1 MKLTEEAE
9 LSPMN
14 ATFVGRPLPALLA
27 KSTMRGSI
35 AVACASAVGDDWKT
49 YLKPRP
55 VIRSEYDR

>member
-9 LSPMN
+9 LSPMK

-27 KSTMRGSI
+27 RSTTRGSS
-35 AVACASAVGDDWKT
+35 AVAWASAVGEDWKT

-55 VIRSEYDR
+55 VIRSE